1 MKEHWRLRNK
11 IINEPILSS
20 IIVSFAIFESFIN
33 VSITKHKPNRFDDV
47 GKICLEIFFLLSF
60 SAMLNLLYKKNMW

>member
-1 MKEHWRLRNK
+1 MKTLELRNT
-11 IINEPILSS
+11 ITVPMLSS

-47 GKICLEIFFLLSF
+47 GKICLDIFFLFSF
-60 SAMLNLLYKKNMW
+60 STILNLLA